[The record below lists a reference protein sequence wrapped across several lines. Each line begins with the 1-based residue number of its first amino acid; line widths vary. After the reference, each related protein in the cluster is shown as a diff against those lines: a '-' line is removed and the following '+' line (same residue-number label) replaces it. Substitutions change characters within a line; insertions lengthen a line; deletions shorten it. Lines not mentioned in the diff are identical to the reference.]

1 MALIVGCGDVGR
13 RLAHALSSAGEPV
26 RGVVRS
32 PDSAHALAEEG
43 IETLVCD
50 LDEQALPPGTSAGE
64 TVWYLVPPPAQ
75 GREDTRLQGFLRGLE
90 RSGQPRR
97 ILLISTSGVYGDCGG
112 DWVDETRAPN
122 PRVDRAHRRL
132 DAERRLLAWRAA
144 SGGEAVIF
152 RVAGIYGP
160 GKLPLERL
168 RRGLPMIAPEQAPWT
183 NRIHLD
189 DLVQACVLGMRN
201 GRDGEIYN
209 VSDGHPGN
217 MADYFNRVADLAGLP
232 RPPLIDPAEAGER
245 LSPGLRSYLAE
256 SRRLRND
263 KLLRELGLELRHP
276 DLASGLAACFRDGG
290 V

>member
-1 MALIVGCGDVGR
+1 MGCGAVGR

-32 PDSAHALAEEG
+32 PDSAQALAEEG
-43 IETLVCD
+43 IETLVCN
-50 LDEQALPPGTSAGE
+50 LDEESLPPGASAGE
-64 TVWYLVPPPAQ
+64 AVWYLVPPPAQ
-75 GREDTRLQGFLRGLE
+75 GREDTRLQGFLAGLQN
-90 RSGQPRR
+90 SGQPRR

-112 DWVDETRAPN
+112 DWVDETRVPN

-132 DAERRLLAWRAA
+132 DAERRLLAWREA

-189 DLVQACVLGMRN
+189 DLVQACVLGMRH

-245 LSPGLRSYLAE
+245 LSAGLRSYLAE

-263 KLLRELGLELRHP
+263 KLLRELGLVLRYP
-276 DLASGLAACFRDGG
+276 DLASGLAACFRDAGG
-290 V
+290 S